1 MSRDDLANFV
11 GTATET
17 VIRLLRE
24 FKKDGIVDIH
34 GRKITILNIEHL
46 IELSELI

>member
-1 MSRDDLANFV
+1 MCIRDS

-24 FKKDGIVDIH
+24 FKKEGKLDIQ
-34 GRKITILNIEHL
+34 GRKITILNVE
-46 IELSELI
+46 ELVELTELI